1 MKKVR
6 PIKKIFACTALTC
19 TAALLLCS
27 RVAAQPQAW
36 TLERCI
42 ERAVANNLSIKMEA
56 ISYESRMI
64 DLHTAK
70 HSRLPNLSAGVDQ
83 SFSFGS
89 VEDTKGAIVNQ
100 KMSSNTS
107 FSFSSS
113 MPLFTGFQ
121 IANEVKV
128 RQYSVKAAGE
138 SLNRAKETVAIAVAR
153 AFLDVL
159 LKKEI
164 CKISEETLRFTSE
177 NVKKTEVMVG
187 AGNVPLAQLYEI
199 KSQQAS
205 DEARVTA
212 AGSDVSLSLLT
223 LAQLLELSDLSRF
236 DVEVPGGLDSAALA
250 LVALEEEAIPSSEK
264 IYGEALAVKP
274 QIREAE
280 LQLEGSKFSRKVAEA
295 GYYPQLSL
303 SMGVSDRYFR
313 ANNPITPNEG
323 FAAQLGDNLQEYV
336 GLSLRIPVFNRFA
349 TKNSVRTAQINISNR
364 QLALEDAKKT
374 LYKEIQQA
382 CHSAVAAQKN
392 YRAAQK
398 SVEAA
403 REAFRYAESKYQTGK
418 SSVYEL
424 TEAKTTFTRSLS
436 EESQA
441 KFSYIFAEKILDF
454 YSGKPIAL

>member
-1 MKKVR
+1 MKKAH
-6 PIKKIFACTALTC
+6 PMKKILVC
-19 TAALLLCS
+19 TAALLLCC
-27 RVAAQPQAW
+27 RVAAHAQAW

-56 ISYESRMI
+56 ITYESRLI
-64 DLHTAK
+64 DLHTAR

-89 VEDTKGAIVNQ
+89 VEDNRGAISNQ

-121 IANEVKV
+121 LPNEVKV
-128 RQYSVKAAGE
+128 RQYSVMAAGE
-138 SLNRAKETVAIAVAR
+138 ALNRAKENIAIAVAR

-177 NVKKTEVMVG
+177 NVKKTEAMVD

-212 AGSDVSLSLLT
+212 AENDVSLSLLT
-223 LAQLLELSDLSRF
+223 LAQLLELADLSRF
-236 DVEVPGGLDSAALA
+236 DVEIPGGLDSAAL
-250 LVALEEEAIPSSEK
+250 VVEDAIPSSDK

-280 LQLEGSKFSRKVAEA
+280 LLLEGSKFSRKVAEA

-313 ANNPITPNEG
+313 ANNPIVPNEG
-323 FAAQLGDNLQEYV
+323 FSTQLGDNLQEYV

-349 TKNSVRTAQINISNR
+349 TKNSVRTAQISISTR

-382 CHSAVAAQKN
+382 YHSAVAAQKN

-454 YSGKPIAL
+454 YSGKAIAL

>member
-1 MKKVR
+1 
-6 PIKKIFACTALTC
+6 
-19 TAALLLCS
+19 
-27 RVAAQPQAW
+27 
-36 TLERCI
+36 
-42 ERAVANNLSIKMEA
+42 MEA
-56 ISYESRMI
+56 ISYEARTI

-89 VEDTKGAIVNQ
+89 VEDTKGAISNQ

-121 IANEVKV
+121 IANEIKV

-138 SLNRAKETVAIAVAR
+138 SLNRAKENVAVAVAR

-164 CKISEETLRFTSE
+164 YKISEETMRFTSE
-177 NVKKTEVMVG
+177 NVKKTEVMVN
-187 AGNVPLAQLYEI
+187 AGTVPQAQLYEI

-212 AGSDVSLSLLT
+212 AGNDVSLSLLT

-236 DVEVPGGLDSAALA
+236 DVEVPAGLDSAAL
-250 LVALEEEAIPSSEK
+250 VVEAVIPSSEK

-280 LQLEGSKFSRKVAEA
+280 LQLEGSKFSLKVAQA
-295 GYYPQLSL
+295 AYYPQLSL

-313 ANNPITPNEG
+313 ANNPIIPNEG
-323 FAAQLGDNLQEYV
+323 FATQLGDNLQEYV

-349 TKNSVRTAQINISNR
+349 TKNSVRTAQININSR

-382 CHSAVAAQKN
+382 YHSAVAAQKN

-454 YSGKPIAL
+454 YSGKEITL

>member
-1 MKKVR
+1 MKKAH
-6 PIKKIFACTALTC
+6 PMKKILTC
-19 TAALLLCS
+19 TAALMLCC
-27 RVAAQPQAW
+27 RAGAQEQIQAQAW

-42 ERAVANNLSIKMEA
+42 ERAVAHNLSIKMEA

-89 VEDTKGAIVNQ
+89 VEDTKGAITNQ

-107 FSFSSS
+107 FSLSSS

-121 IANEVKV
+121 LPNEVKV
-128 RQYSVKAAGE
+128 REYSVKAAE
-138 SLNRAKETVAIAVAR
+138 AALNRAKENVAIAVAR

-177 NVKKTEVMVG
+177 NVKKTEAMVD

-212 AGSDVSLSLLT
+212 AENDVSLSLLT
-223 LAQLLELSDLSRF
+223 LAQLLELPDVSRF
-236 DVEVPGGLDSAALA
+236 DVALPGGLDSAALVVEDA
-250 LVALEEEAIPSSEK
+250 VPSSEK
-264 IYGEALAVKP
+264 IYGEALSVKP

-280 LQLEGSKFSRKVAEA
+280 LQLEGSRFSLKVAES

-303 SMGVSDRYFR
+303 SMGMSDRYFR
-313 ANNPITPNEG
+313 ANNSIIPNEG
-323 FAAQLGDNLQEYV
+323 FSTQLGENLQEYV

-349 TKNSVRTAQINISNR
+349 TKNSVRAAQINISSR

-382 CHSAVAAQKN
+382 YHSAVAAQKN

-454 YSGKPIAL
+454 YSGKQITL

>member
-1 MKKVR
+1 MKKTL
-6 PIKKIFACTALTC
+6 ACTA
-19 TAALLLCS
+19 AMLLCCH
-27 RVAAQPQAW
+27 AAVHAQAW

-42 ERAVANNLSIKMEA
+42 EHAIANNLSIKMEA
-56 ISYESRMI
+56 INHEARVI

-70 HSRLPNLSAGVDQ
+70 HSRLPNFSAGVDQ

-89 VEDTKGAIVNQ
+89 VEDTRGAISNQ

-107 FSFSSS
+107 FSVSSN

-128 RQYSVKAAGE
+128 RRYSVQAAKE
-138 SLNRAKETVAIAVAR
+138 SLNRAKENIAVAVAR

-164 CKISEETLRFTSE
+164 YKISEETMRFTSE
-177 NVKKTEVMVG
+177 NVKKTEIMVG

-205 DEARVTA
+205 DEARLTS
-212 AGSDVSLSLLT
+212 AGNDVSLSLLT
-223 LAQLLELSDLSRF
+223 LGQLLELSDLSRL
-236 DVEVPGGLDSAALA
+236 DVEVPGGLDSAAR
-250 LVALEEEAIPSSEK
+250 VMEEDIPSSEK
-264 IYGEALAVKP
+264 IYSKALAVKP

-280 LQLEGSKFSRKVAEA
+280 LQLEGSKFSLKVAEA

-303 SMGVSDRYFR
+303 SMGLSDRYFR
-313 ANNPITPNEG
+313 ANDAIIPSEG
-323 FAAQLGDNLQEYV
+323 FSTQLGDNLQEYV

-349 TKNSVRTAQINISNR
+349 TKNSVRTAQINISSR
-364 QLALEDAKKT
+364 QLALEDVKKT

-382 CHSAVAAQKN
+382 YHSAVAAQKS

-424 TEAKTTFTRSLS
+424 TEAQTTLTRSLS

-441 KFSYIFAEKILDF
+441 KFSYIFAAKILDF

>member
-1 MKKVR
+1 MKK
-6 PIKKIFACTALTC
+6 ILTC
-19 TAALLLCS
+19 TAALMLCC
-27 RVAAQPQAW
+27 RAGAQEQIQAQAW

-42 ERAVANNLSIKMEA
+42 ERAVAHNLSIKMEA

-89 VEDTKGAIVNQ
+89 VEDTKGAITNQ

-107 FSFSSS
+107 FSLSSS

-121 IANEVKV
+121 LPNEVKV
-128 RQYSVKAAGE
+128 REYSVKAAE
-138 SLNRAKETVAIAVAR
+138 AALNRAKENVAIAVAR

-177 NVKKTEVMVG
+177 NVKKTEAMVD

-212 AGSDVSLSLLT
+212 AENDVSLSLLT
-223 LAQLLELSDLSRF
+223 LAQLLELPDVSRF
-236 DVEVPGGLDSAALA
+236 DVALPGGLDSAALVVEDA
-250 LVALEEEAIPSSEK
+250 VPSSEK
-264 IYGEALAVKP
+264 IYGEALSVKP

-280 LQLEGSKFSRKVAEA
+280 LQLEGSRFSLKVAES

-303 SMGVSDRYFR
+303 SMGMSDRYFR
-313 ANNPITPNEG
+313 ANNSIIPNEG
-323 FAAQLGDNLQEYV
+323 FSTQLGENLQEYV

-349 TKNSVRTAQINISNR
+349 TKNSVRAAQINISSR

-382 CHSAVAAQKN
+382 YHSAVAAQKN

-454 YSGKPIAL
+454 YSGKQITL

>member
-1 MKKVR
+1 MKKTFVC
-6 PIKKIFACTALTC
+6 IAT
-19 TAALLLCS
+19 LLLCC
-27 RVAAQPQAW
+27 RIAAQVQAW
-36 TLERCI
+36 TLEKCI
-42 ERAVANNLSIKMEA
+42 AHAIANNLSIKMEA
-56 ISYESRMI
+56 ISYEAKEI
-64 DLHTAK
+64 ELHTAK
-70 HSRLPNLSAGVDQ
+70 HSRLPNLSADAGQ
-83 SFSFGS
+83 SLSFGRA
-89 VEDTKGAIVNQ
+89 EDNTGIISKQ
-100 KMSSNTS
+100 KTSSTTS
-107 FSFSSS
+107 FSVSSS

-121 IANEVKV
+121 ITNEVKV
-128 RQYSVKAAGE
+128 RQYGVKAAAE
-138 SLNRAKETVAIAVAR
+138 SLNRAKENIAVAVAR

-164 CKISEETLRFTSE
+164 YKISEETMRFTSE
-177 NVKKTEVMVG
+177 NVKKTEIMVN

-199 KSQQAS
+199 KSQYAS
-205 DEARVTA
+205 DEARVTS
-212 AGSDVSLSLLT
+212 AGNDVSLSLLT
-223 LAQLLELSDLSRF
+223 LGQLLELSDLSRF
-236 DVEVPGGLDSAALA
+236 DIELPNGLDSAALGM
-250 LVALEEEAIPSSEK
+250 EDAIPSSEK

-280 LQLEGSKFSRKVAEA
+280 LQLEGSKYSLKVAEA

-303 SMGVSDRYFR
+303 SMGISDRYFR
-313 ANNPITPNEG
+313 ANNLNDN
-323 FAAQLGDNLQEYV
+323 FATQLGENLQENV

-364 QLALEDAKKT
+364 QLALEDVKKT

-382 CHSAVAAQKN
+382 YHSAVAAQKS

-424 TEAKTTFTRSLS
+424 TEAKTTFARSLS

-441 KFSYIFAEKILDF
+441 KFSYIFATKILDF
-454 YSGKPIAL
+454 YSGKAIEL